1 MDVLSIPFNLRFESL
16 IARLHEHKLLF
27 AIELRAGKHG
37 SLNMFIDNVVEDLR
51 KREEYFQSRSTMG
64 RLEKERDDC
73 HSKPAENYHFR
84 LRDSLLIIKGANCT
98 TGVRWILP
106 PDFHAEFDRAKNA
119 RSPGSC
125 AWLQSLK
132 VYTMWKESL
141 YTDDLQ
147 TTSSRRYTRQH
158 SCPPILLL
166 EGNRSTTCYNDSV
179 NALRQQDLLVM
190 GKLSYQQP

>member
-37 SLNMFIDNVVEDLR
+37 SLNIFIDNVVEDLR

-73 HSKPAENYHFR
+73 HGKPAENYHFR
-84 LRDSLLIIKGANCT
+84 LRDSLLIIKGANCN

-106 PDFHAEFDRAKNA
+106 PDFHAEYDRAKNA

-125 AWLQSLK
+125 AWLQSQLAF
-132 VYTMWKESL
+132 
-141 YTDDLQ
+141 
-147 TTSSRRYTRQH
+147 
-158 SCPPILLL
+158 
-166 EGNRSTTCYNDSV
+166 SV
-179 NALRQQDLLVM
+179 RKNGVGSM
-190 GKLSYQQP
+190 MV